1 MSTFVDYLVGSSAV
15 SFGLTASA
23 KATALLLIA
32 AFCDMALRR
41 HSAAA
46 RHLLWTAAL
55 IGALAVPIV
64 SWIIASRPI
73 A

>member
-1 MSTFVDYLVGSSAV
+1 MTTFFDDLVGSSAV

-32 AFCDMALRR
+32 AFGDVALRR

-55 IGALAVPIV
+55 IGAWRCR
-64 SWIIASRPI
+64 SCRGASLRGQS
-73 A
+73 